1 MAILKTRAAAIV
13 SSLALIA
20 AIVGCAGC
28 SGTSATQEGSSTD
41 ESSSA
46 AATSSG
52 DSSASYTQIKSFT
65 AQVLGGGTYTQD
77 DLAATDVTV
86 FNFWTS
92 HCPTCVEEMPELAE
106 LERALPSNVRLV
118 TVFLE
123 GPLLVSKATPV
134 LEDAG
139 FTGTTLVSY
148 DGDFEAVA
156 DSVMYTPTTM
166 VFSSDGALITKQ
178 VGAPDDVREDYLALI
193 NSCLE
198 LLGKPGITLE
208 D

>member
-1 MAILKTRAAAIV
+1 M
-13 SSLALIA
+13 
-20 AIVGCAGC
+20 
-28 SGTSATQEGSSTD
+28 
-41 ESSSA
+41 
-46 AATSSG
+46 
-52 DSSASYTQIKSFT
+52 
-65 AQVLGGGTYTQD
+65 LGGGTYTQD